1 MVKKVTFLG
10 FRGGRPNRLPWSTVP
25 DLSCVVIRKWHREN
39 REVISIVKPHFNKLA
54 CILAGSL
61 YFGVCDVI

>member
-10 FRGGRPNRLPWSTVP
+10 FRGGNRPNRLPWSTVP

-39 REVISIVKPHFNKLA
+39 REIISIVNPHLTNLPAFWLA
-54 CILAGSL
+54 PIS
-61 YFGVCDVI
+61 VCVT